1 MPGEEVAQVFVVLP
15 QVFFQFVQPFAA
27 FVVSCDQG
35 FDCKGIQCVEFVIDE
50 LPVDFPAHLGIGG
63 DDVGCLQTG
72 DVEGLARGGAGDR
85 MPQKLF
91 VQRGE
96 RNVAMAVER
105 QVAVDFVRYDRY
117 PVPQA
122 DLPEA
127 GKLFGVQ
134 ARPAGLWGL
143 HRKISLACGS
153 AALRSRSSKS
163 MR

>member
-50 LPVDFPAHLGIGG
+50 LPVDFPAYLGIGG

-85 MPQKLF
+85 MPRVPATLQW
-91 VQRGE
+91 GE
-96 RNVAMAVER
+96 M
-105 QVAVDFVRYDRY
+105 
-117 PVPQA
+117 
-122 DLPEA
+122 
-127 GKLFGVQ
+127 FG
-134 ARPAGLWGL
+134 G
-143 HRKISLACGS
+143 CGVV
-153 AALRSRSSKS
+153 
-163 MR
+163 

>member
-1 MPGEEVAQVFVVLP
+1 MSGEEVAQVFVVLP

-27 FVVSCDQG
+27 FVVGCDQG
-35 FDCKGIQCVEFVIDE
+35 FDRKGVQCVEFVIDE
-50 LPVDFPAHLGIGG
+50 LPVDFPAYLGIAAMMLAACRPAMLKVLLGA
-63 DDVGCLQTG
+63 VTG
-72 DVEGLARGGAGDR
+72 

-117 PVPQA
+117 PVPAAA

-127 GKLFGVQ
+127 CQLFGGPGP
-134 ARPAGLWGL
+134 ARRVVGVAQEDQFYLRVRRL
-143 HRKISLACGS
+143 V
-153 AALRSRSSKS
+153 RSRSSKS